1 MAARKRT
8 AAVREGTRA
17 NDASTSDSESSGSFP
32 RRGAR
37 SRVLSPTARRRQL
50 PEKPSA
56 FAYSATTARRRAAAA
71 VRKALVDAYI
81 KCLLTLNLCLLY
93 PIAANVKLHR
103 IGVAANARPNRIG
116 VAANVRP
123 NRIGVAANARPHRIG
138 LVANV
143 RPNRIGLVWKAPDY
157 LQKATYRIN
166 VYINVD
172 RNDALYCPNMA
183 LCVRLFK
190 SRKE

>member
-1 MAARKRT
+1 MTRARAIPNQAA
-8 AAVREGTRA
+8 AFREGAHDR
-17 NDASTSDSESSGSFP
+17 GRY
-32 RRGAR
+32 RRPSAGG
-37 SRVLSPTARRRQL
+37 RQL
-50 PEKPSA
+50 SEKPSA
-56 FAYSATTARRRAAAA
+56 FAYSATTVRRRAASAI
-71 VRKALVDAYI
+71 RKALVDAYI

-93 PIAANVKLHR
+93 PIAEKIKLHR
-103 IGVAANARPNRIG
+103 IGVAANARPHRVG
-116 VAANVRP
+116 LP
-123 NRIGVAANARPHRIG
+123 ANASPRRIG
-138 LVANV
+138 LAANV

-166 VYINVD
+166 LCINVD

>member
-103 IGVAANARPNRIG
+103 IGVAANASPR
-116 VAANVRP
+116 
-123 NRIGVAANARPHRIG
+123 RIG
-138 LVANV
+138 LAANV

-166 VYINVD
+166 LCINVD

>member
-103 IGVAANARPNRIG
+103 IGVAANARPHRVG
-116 VAANVRP
+116 LP
-123 NRIGVAANARPHRIG
+123 ANASPRRIG
-138 LVANV
+138 LAANV

-166 VYINVD
+166 LCINVD

>member
-1 MAARKRT
+1 MAARRR
-8 AAVREGTRA
+8 AAAAREGAHA

-37 SRVLSPTARRRQL
+37 SRALSPTIC
-50 PEKPSA
+50 
-56 FAYSATTARRRAAAA
+56 RRAASAI
-71 VRKALVDAYI
+71 RKALVDAYI

-93 PIAANVKLHR
+93 PIAEKVKLHR
-103 IGVAANARPNRIG
+103 IGL
-116 VAANVRP
+116 AANVRP

-138 LVANV
+138 M
-143 RPNRIGLVWKAPDY
+143 VWKAPDY

-166 VYINVD
+166 LCINVD

>member
-1 MAARKRT
+1 MTRARAIPNQAA
-8 AAVREGTRA
+8 AFREGAHAR
-17 NDASTSDSESSGSFP
+17 GCY
-32 RRGAR
+32 RRPSAGGQQ
-37 SRVLSPTARRRQL
+37 LS
-50 PEKPSA
+50 EKPSA
-56 FAYSATTARRRAAAA
+56 FAYSVTTVCRQAASAI
-71 VRKALVDAYI
+71 RKALVDAYI

-93 PIAANVKLHR
+93 PIAEKVKLHR
-103 IGVAANARPNRIG
+103 IGLAANARS
-116 VAANVRP
+116 
-123 NRIGVAANARPHRIG
+123 NRIGVAANARPRRIG
-138 LVANV
+138 LAANV

-166 VYINVD
+166 LCINVD

>member
-1 MAARKRT
+1 MTRARAIPNQAA
-8 AAVREGTRA
+8 AFREGAHAR
-17 NDASTSDSESSGSFP
+17 GRY
-32 RRGAR
+32 RRPPAGG
-37 SRVLSPTARRRQL
+37 RQL
-50 PEKPSA
+50 SEKPSA
-56 FAYSATTARRRAAAA
+56 FAYSVTTVRRRAASAI
-71 VRKALVDAYI
+71 RKALVDAYI

-93 PIAANVKLHR
+93 PIAEKVKLHR
-103 IGVAANARPNRIG
+103 IGLAANASPRRIG
-116 VAANVRP
+116 L
-123 NRIGVAANARPHRIG
+123 AANA
-138 LVANV
+138 

-166 VYINVD
+166 LCINVD

>member
-103 IGVAANARPNRIG
+103 IGVAANAS
-116 VAANVRP
+116 
-123 NRIGVAANARPHRIG
+123 
-138 LVANV
+138 
-143 RPNRIGLVWKAPDY
+143 PNRIGLVWKAPDY

-166 VYINVD
+166 LCINVD

>member
-1 MAARKRT
+1 MQNMAARKRT

-103 IGVAANARPNRIG
+103 IGVAANASPR
-116 VAANVRP
+116 
-123 NRIGVAANARPHRIG
+123 RIG
-138 LVANV
+138 LAANV

-166 VYINVD
+166 LCINVD

>member
-1 MAARKRT
+1 MAARRR
-8 AAVREGTRA
+8 AAAAREGAHA

-37 SRVLSPTARRRQL
+37 SRALSPTI
-50 PEKPSA
+50 
-56 FAYSATTARRRAAAA
+56 RRRAASAI
-71 VRKALVDAYI
+71 RKALVDAYI

-93 PIAANVKLHR
+93 PIAEKVKLHR
-103 IGVAANARPNRIG
+103 IGL
-116 VAANVRP
+116 AANVRP

-138 LVANV
+138 LAANV
-143 RPNRIGLVWKAPDY
+143 GPNRIGMVWKAPDY

-166 VYINVD
+166 LCINVD

>member
-103 IGVAANARPNRIG
+103 IGVAANARP
-116 VAANVRP
+116 
-123 NRIGVAANARPHRIG
+123 HRIG
-138 LVANV
+138 LAANV

-166 VYINVD
+166 LYINVD

>member
-103 IGVAANARPNRIG
+103 IGVAANARP
-116 VAANVRP
+116 
-123 NRIGVAANARPHRIG
+123 HRIG
-138 LVANV
+138 LAANV

-166 VYINVD
+166 LCINVD